1 MFSLFIF
8 NRYLYYFLK
17 TECASKEELCA
28 VLEDLLNVD
37 PTSELSKDYIKLA
50 KHKNGKKF

>member
-17 TECASKEELCA
+17 NECASKEELCA
-28 VLEDLLNVD
+28 VLEGLLNVD

-50 KHKNGKKF
+50 KHKNGKKS